1 MYIYTGSSSPLSKVA
16 YHRTKVN
23 LPLSLTPPFWI
34 YKSYFFSFQFH
45 HERQKTESSQINF
58 SSWQW
63 KKWWKRNNVQY
74 TLIPSL
80 QGMSKTHSPA
90 FLASSFTSQI
100 NLFVFVCLFVC
111 LCVFRCYS
119 ITIISEDL
127 IINFREWFDVS
138 GHQQFW
144 DYSDILCQCF
154 LSTLYTTIWLI
165 NKWESLSLPTYVLW
179 SQESLHFSKV
189 ISSFH

>member
-111 LCVFRCYS
+111 FPL
-119 ITIISEDL
+119 L
-127 IINFREWFDVS
+127 LHHNNFRRFDYKL
-138 GHQQFW
+138 QRMIWCFW
-144 DYSDILCQCF
+144 TSTILRLFRYS
-154 LSTLYTTIWLI
+154 LSVFLI
-165 NKWESLSLPTYVLW
+165 N
-179 SQESLHFSKV
+179 SLHNYMTD
-189 ISSFH
+189 